1 MGDYDD
7 DTAFLGQRGR
17 FFILTFLLLNGLC
30 VSTGWSGLYFV
41 FVGATPPHHCSVPDD
56 VNLTEAWKVAIIPI
70 EVVDGQEERS
80 MCHRYRLDVVR
91 NYSDQGLEPGYVLN
105 VTSIEQESCV
115 DGWTYSKDIFQST
128 IVTEWDMVCDN
139 QWKTPMASSMLF
151 IGFMIGSLISGTIS
165 DRFGR
170 KKVVFGAMALQ
181 VISILAQSFSPSWL
195 VFCLIYLV
203 VGGSQV
209 SLFITTFVL
218 GTELL
223 SKSLRVFYTTLGV
236 FLHYCIG
243 YMMLPGF
250 AYAMRDWRPLLQIIS
265 GIMVIYIPFWWF
277 IPESPRWLLSRGR
290 VEEAEE
296 IVRFIARKNNVPA
309 PNVIFKEE
317 KVEQDPTADVKTYTL
332 WDLLSNGKVR
342 SISFMCLM
350 LWLAT
355 NMGYYGLSL
364 NTSNL
369 SGDPYLNCFL
379 SALAE
384 VPGYIVSTVLLKKC
398 PRRPLL
404 MTYLVM
410 GGGFLLLIP
419 LIPENLRWL
428 AIALEMIGKFGFT
441 MAFTVV
447 YAYTAEMYPTVL
459 RNVGMGL
466 CSSAARV
473 GSITAPYIINLGIIN
488 PFLPYILIGSLTL
501 GSSLV
506 NIFLPETF
514 GRELPETVE
523 QMQRCRGPCCT
534 HAEMTEEGLEAGELH
549 KSTVLNEAKF

>member
-1 MGDYDD
+1 MGDYDE

-17 FFILTFLLLNGLC
+17 FFILTFFLLNAMC

-56 VNLTEAWKVAIIPI
+56 VNLTEAWKIAIIP
-70 EVVDGQEERS
+70 VQMVDGQEERS
-80 MCHRYRLDVVR
+80 MCNRYRLDVVR
-91 NYSDQGLEPGYVLN
+91 NYSDQGLEPGDVLN
-105 VTSIEQESCV
+105 DTHIDQESCV

-139 QWKTPMASSMLF
+139 QWQTPMASSMLF

-170 KKVVFGAMALQ
+170 KKVVFAAMALQ

-195 VFCLIYLV
+195 VFCLIYVV

-223 SKSLRVFYTTLGV
+223 SKSLRAFYTTLGV

-250 AYAMRDWRPLLQIIS
+250 AYAMRDWRPLLQVIA

-277 IPESPRWLLSRGR
+277 VPESPRWLLSRGR
-290 VEEAEE
+290 VEEAED

-309 PNVIFKEE
+309 PNTIFKEE
-317 KVEQDPTADVKTYTL
+317 KVEQDSTADVKTYTL
-332 WDLLSNGKVR
+332 FDLLSNGKVR

-404 MTYLVM
+404 LTYLLM

-514 GRELPETVE
+514 GRELPETIE
-523 QMQRCRGPCCT
+523 QMQRCRGYESLPP
-534 HAEMTEEGLEAGELH
+534 
-549 KSTVLNEAKF
+549 